1 MVFIDLEKAYDRVP
15 RDLIWCVLNKSN
27 VARCFIEII
36 KDMHGRAVTSVRT
49 TCGDI
54 SEFSVT
60 IGLHQRSVLSL
71 YLFALIIGELTA
83 YIQEEVT
90 WCVLF
95 ADVIVLVNDS
105 RDGCKTCEMESGF
118 RIQKL

>member
-1 MVFIDLEKAYDRVP
+1 MTGRSITKAIFSLRELIEKYRAERKNLHMVFIDLEKAYDRVP
-15 RDLIWCVLNKSN
+15 RDLIWCVLNKRN

-60 IGLHQRSVLSL
+60 IGLH
-71 YLFALIIGELTA
+71 
-83 YIQEEVT
+83 
-90 WCVLF
+90 
-95 ADVIVLVNDS
+95 
-105 RDGCKTCEMESGF
+105 
-118 RIQKL
+118 